1 MNKTKEK
8 IFNAAID
15 IISQKGFYKATMDEI
30 ADKAGVAKGTLYYH
44 FNSKDDILIFL
55 IDEGLSLLK
64 NQILEKIS
72 HMKNSVEKLREIIV
86 VQSNFLFKYKD
97 FVLILLSQL
106 WGKEDIQNSFR
117 EKIYDYLKII
127 EDIID
132 EGIEE
137 KLIER
142 CDKKLL
148 SSAFFGMI
156 SSLII
161 FQFRNNDIIDPEH
174 IADSVIEYTFN
185 GIHYRD

>member
-8 IFNAAID
+8 IFNAAIN
-15 IISQKGFYKATMDEI
+15 IISQKGFYKSTMDEI
-30 ADKAGVAKGTLYYH
+30 AEKAGVAKGTLYYH
-44 FNSKDDILIFL
+44 FKSKDEILIFL

-64 NQILEKIS
+64 NQILTNIS
-72 HMKNSVEKLREIIV
+72 NMKNSIDKLREIIV

-106 WGKEDIQNSFR
+106 WGKEEIQNNFR

-132 EGIEE
+132 EGIKE
-137 KLIER
+137 KLIEK

-174 IADSVIEYTFN
+174 IADSVIKYTFN
-185 GIHYRD
+185 GIHYRG

>member
-72 HMKNSVEKLREIIV
+72 HMKNSIEKLREH
-86 VQSNFLFKYKD
+86 SCN
-97 FVLILLSQL
+97 
-106 WGKEDIQNSFR
+106 KEI
-117 EKIYDYLKII
+117 
-127 EDIID
+127 
-132 EGIEE
+132 
-137 KLIER
+137 
-142 CDKKLL
+142 
-148 SSAFFGMI
+148 
-156 SSLII
+156 
-161 FQFRNNDIIDPEH
+161 
-174 IADSVIEYTFN
+174 
-185 GIHYRD
+185 